1 MEQNGRPGPGRPGRA
16 DAAVPADRAHILF
29 VDDDA
34 NLVELARL
42 MLTRLG
48 CRATVCTDSTVALR
62 LFRDQPDRF
71 DAVITDQIMPGL
83 SGTELAVLLRAVR
96 PDLPVV
102 LCTGGS
108 HDTEELARNAGI
120 TEILWKP
127 LTSRS
132 LATLLHRLLS
142 PRR

>member
-1 MEQNGRPGPGRPGRA
+1 MTAPYYEGDGVTLYHG
-16 DAAVPADRAHILF
+16 DALAV
-29 VDDDA
+29 
-34 NLVELARL
+34 
-42 MLTRLG
+42 
-48 CRATVCTDSTVALR
+48 LR
-62 LFRDQPDRF
+62 DLPSGSV

-83 SGTELAVLLRAVR
+83 SGTELAALLRAVR

-108 HDTEELARNAGI
+108 HDTEELARGAGI

-132 LATLLHRLLS
+132 LATLLQRMLS

>member
-1 MEQNGRPGPGRPGRA
+1 MEQNSRPGPGRPGRA
-16 DAAVPADRAHILF
+16 DAAVPAVRAHILF

-34 NLVELARL
+34 NLAELARL

-83 SGTELAVLLRAVR
+83 SGTELAALLRAVR

>member
-1 MEQNGRPGPGRPGRA
+1 MGNNGTRTAHRHGRA
-16 DAAVPADRAHILF
+16 NNATTGVRAHILF

-48 CRATVCTDSTVALR
+48 CRATVCTDSAVALR

-83 SGTELAVLLRAVR
+83 YGTELAALLRAVR

-108 HDTEELARNAGI
+108 HDTEELARGAGI

>member
-16 DAAVPADRAHILF
+16 DAAVPAVRAHILF

-34 NLVELARL
+34 NLAELARL

-83 SGTELAVLLRAVR
+83 SGTELAVLLHFSAATEVFYDTVGELCEDVGAALA
-96 PDLPVV
+96 DLAPQ
-102 LCTGGS
+102 
-108 HDTEELARNAGI
+108 AGQS
-120 TEILWKP
+120 T
-127 LTSRS
+127 R
-132 LATLLHRLLS
+132 
-142 PRR
+142 

>member
-1 MEQNGRPGPGRPGRA
+1 MEQNGRPGPGRPGRT
-16 DAAVPADRAHILF
+16 DAAVPAVRTHILF

-34 NLVELARL
+34 NLAELARL

-83 SGTELAVLLRAVR
+83 SGTELAALLRAVR

-132 LATLLHRLLS
+132 LATLLQRMLS

>member
-1 MEQNGRPGPGRPGRA
+1 MEQNSRPGPGRPGRA
-16 DAAVPADRAHILF
+16 DAAVPAVRAHILF

-34 NLVELARL
+34 NLAELARL

-83 SGTELAVLLRAVR
+83 SGTELAALLRAVR

-108 HDTEELARNAGI
+108 HDTEELARGAGI

>member
-1 MEQNGRPGPGRPGRA
+1 
-16 DAAVPADRAHILF
+16 
-29 VDDDA
+29 
-34 NLVELARL
+34 

-132 LATLLHRLLS
+132 LATLLQRMLS

>member
-16 DAAVPADRAHILF
+16 DPAVPAVRAHILF

-34 NLVELARL
+34 NLAELARL

>member
-1 MEQNGRPGPGRPGRA
+1 MEQNGRLGPGRPGRA
-16 DAAVPADRAHILF
+16 DAAVPAVRAHILF

-34 NLVELARL
+34 NLAELARL

-83 SGTELAVLLRAVR
+83 SGTELAALLRAVR